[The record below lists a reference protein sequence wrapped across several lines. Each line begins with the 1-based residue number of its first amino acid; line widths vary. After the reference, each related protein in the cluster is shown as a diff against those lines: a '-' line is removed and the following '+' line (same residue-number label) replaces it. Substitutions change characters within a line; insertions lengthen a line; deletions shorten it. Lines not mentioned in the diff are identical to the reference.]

1 MFANIALFPIT
12 GDFAALSTSL
22 PVIVAGAGPSLE
34 EMIPM
39 LHAVRKDSL
48 LVAVDTALPR
58 LATESLWPDLVV
70 ALEAQEAN
78 LRDFLPPPP
87 AGMLLACELSSLPS
101 IPRLFGDRVRFFSSE
116 FAPLQLF
123 ARMASARLLPCPFP
137 ALGSVGV
144 AAVNA
149 ALRLT
154 SGEIFLTGLD
164 FSYPRLQ
171 THARGTPYH
180 LSALV
185 GASRLSAPDGPSFR
199 AISARRRRLAEDKHG
214 KRVLT
219 DSVLESYG
227 ESLRRIVAGAG
238 PGCWM
243 QGPRVFPWE
252 PRSSPRVSC
261 KRECAAREEEG
272 RPLNQGVL
280 LFAQP
285 ESVRAFVRAEC
296 EILRH
301 GDGLLRAAI
310 SSGAASEE
318 CLSFLREADYTWVH
332 FPDAPGDGMPDRGF
346 LARAR
351 AAAGYYAERLRRLES
366 LL

>member
-1 MFANIALFPIT
+1 
-12 GDFAALSTSL
+12 
-22 PVIVAGAGPSLE
+22 
-34 EMIPM
+34 
-39 LHAVRKDSL
+39 
-48 LVAVDTALPR
+48 
-58 LATESLWPDLVV
+58 
-70 ALEAQEAN
+70 
-78 LRDFLPPPP
+78 
-87 AGMLLACELSSLPS
+87 MLLACELSSLPS

-123 ARMASARLLPCPFP
+123 ARMASAGLLPCPFP

-199 AISARRRRLAEDKHG
+199 AISARRRGLAEDKHG

-261 KRECAAREEEG
+261 KRECAAREEER

-280 LFAQP
+280 PFARRSQCARSSGP
-285 ESVRAFVRAEC
+285 SVRSCATETV
-296 EILRH
+296 
-301 GDGLLRAAI
+301 
-310 SSGAASEE
+310 
-318 CLSFLREADYTWVH
+318 SFEL
-332 FPDAPGDGMPDRGF
+332 PSAPGRPPRSAFRFSVKRTTRGF
-346 LARAR
+346 TSRIGPEMGCRTEAFLPGHGRRQATTLSGFAGWNHSSEVLSTARNAVWGSSTSPTIFMR
-351 AAAGYYAERLRRLES
+351 FFPSFCFSSSFRLRVMS
-366 LL
+366 PP